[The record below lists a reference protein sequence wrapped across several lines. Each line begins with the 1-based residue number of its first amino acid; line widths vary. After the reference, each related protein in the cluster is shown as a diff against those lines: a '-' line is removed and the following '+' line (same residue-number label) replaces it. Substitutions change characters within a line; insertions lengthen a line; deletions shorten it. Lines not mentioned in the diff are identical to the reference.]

1 LCYSTCRLPTKD
13 FLMSFT
19 DKLSR
24 ISKSKE
30 EKIANLSER
39 SYASES
45 LDSSTYTDLG
55 DGYIENNGNK
65 IWGIS
70 EDWSK
75 DEMGFL
81 NDLVRE
87 GYSLPDSSRNDRR
100 SYMYGVKEEGK
111 AIDPAQAFTPEN
123 YDPVKLGL
131 SSGRFNSSDYRYIPG
146 KAEEEGLIRAGKE
159 QGWSSGTAGVD
170 VNDKRYDDNLQKYA
184 AQAFESLN
192 HTNLNNFNNR
202 VIRGRKDGLYDYN
215 SPQGIRTITKEEK
228 DALFGSGS
236 SEYYINRE
244 SLANQSYDIE
254 KVDKE
259 KVIAGFNKA
268 MAIVKGGGAE
278 PVESTDA
285 SDLKQPSY
293 YEPTMETNKV
303 VEAINRVGNAFS
315 GFGATFVSELAVN
328 PLDALGDFTGLYDLG
343 DQESKASAVNSFF
356 GYDPKNLQETVESVG
371 GYYDVLV
378 DKEAS
383 TIDKVGAAFSALGEI
398 YTTPELLGTSL
409 GALLAWISPGKFLNL
424 LGAGTKY
431 SKTVKS
437 IEEAVNTNKITKG
450 QGRAEKLKA
459 LASTDGAK
467 SLLVSQSG
475 QLTAAIG
482 NVNNQYEQFVK
493 NNNGNELNSED
504 KASYFAR
511 SLGVQLLN
519 QNLDKFVNINIIKNP
534 GILTSIAPAIKDLTN
549 KQFANATLM
558 MGKGV
563 IKSGAL
569 ATVEAAQEYSQTM
582 MELFNTRFG
591 TELFKDVETFTDFI
605 TDERNTTEAGI
616 AALLGAGG
624 AGQFEAVGSLR
635 TGFGMFGQGNQP
647 ITGNTAKGNVP
658 GTLPN
663 TDVNE
668 TLSEDTIVSDK
679 NAYKALLTRVANTT
693 AKEGVTANNVGA
705 LLDDID
711 EINATKYVIDSSPK
725 EQKEAGEAVY
735 NRILDGLEQFVREN
749 KNTQLTGKIVRKS
762 IRQSLEEKTKA
773 DTINSVPANVK
784 SAITDL
790 GKVLGDGN
798 DVTAEKAFDS
808 IVSTFKSGSYSNSS
822 IEPNSVAPELVALES
837 ALTGKTSQT
846 LEETY
851 DVIQD
856 FVRNNSI
863 ENFTAV
869 ENSTTT
875 SGNVLG
881 SAPNLDEEQK
891 EYTDYTRSVDAER
904 IVNTLLGSGRSY
916 DEAFTTTMK
925 SFATRNNVSVERYD
939 SLVKSYTTVE
949 DEATKGSTG
958 YAARISRLKG
968 LLESSNPNKKAINSE
983 MVALSRINSS
993 VSASVTSL
1001 NRGIEEAKRVAADL
1015 NKKPLTSKK
1024 TQYVKTEYNKYNNKT
1039 KKYDDPYLITVEFKN
1054 GKMVPN
1060 IKGAKDL
1067 IARKSVYLKDIKRE
1081 MQTISSNASFKTDDI
1096 SVMSGSITIPVKEG
1110 RSKTARKADTSY
1122 LSSVSKVLNDL
1133 NKKVS
1138 EVNKVIL
1145 GKDTTAK
1152 WALKGD
1158 YYKSNSFLINNEE
1171 FSADDV
1177 VLINSVGTKS
1187 IKKGFK
1193 VPDLGVEG
1201 EASLVAAMEAGAT
1214 IVLDSDLVQGKLTK
1228 EVALG
1233 KEALLKKIK
1242 DKGYAILKD
1251 KSRHILIKETADNKK
1266 ALRNYKE
1273 KLEKSN
1279 TAAQFREDN
1288 KEALVTLYRS
1298 IETSIDS
1305 VTGEALTDEA
1315 KAAAKKEYST
1325 LFDTVKDNSFS
1336 SKSDRLTSF
1345 LERRFIDDVKNEA
1358 EAVLGA
1364 TDPDP
1369 IAFKD
1374 KALEAGV
1381 TKYIEA
1387 QEEKGKA
1394 GKQALKDWQGIIDQD
1409 LSFDKKE
1416 KAVSRLLES
1425 IGNTS
1430 KSVINSILGEK
1441 SFSKNKKDLYEILFL
1456 KSKTGEV
1463 VVKLSRD
1470 PLSDKAIEGY
1480 EAANKGRG
1488 TIFYGNE
1495 HIFLGTRKVV
1505 QDAGKLVKAD
1515 KTTVL
1520 NSLSFDNLP
1529 YAIKTAAN
1537 KFVTAADK
1545 SLAKVSE
1552 AELSDQTDIRVN
1564 GKFLPGNLFL
1574 HNSPARGLVFNN
1586 KGKPNKEVLAAMYLA
1601 IGEMAANDK
1610 AKVSRGY
1617 KSDEDI
1623 ATMLGL
1629 QPHEVTKE
1637 MRDFA
1642 RDNGALLKT
1651 VANSLGKA
1659 TLKQLGLSKKKNS
1672 TTSSAEYEALLA
1684 DLGNMAV
1691 LIAQEQGILDSTSP
1705 SSNDIARLFKD
1716 GEVREIETKTFF
1728 IHLKDRPVRQ
1738 GNFTNNA
1745 LTEEVTAFVEKY
1757 EVAVKGFPE
1766 ATTERKEPSF
1776 SPLTK
1781 DRINKA
1787 VSEVRNDIAGIT
1799 VPEEAKETMKLA
1811 METEYGIDVN
1821 LVDEFLE
1828 AVDADESNI
1837 KTLLGFID
1845 LTSDKF
1851 DSLFYDEKE
1860 VQEAKN
1866 RDIEKSID
1874 ELRLL
1879 REKMDRV
1886 GNLDPSMHY
1895 PYFYASNNRFMLDS
1909 NTTQPQTDKLH
1920 RFFIVPKLHR
1930 LTYDVNT
1937 NTEGG
1942 LEFNVEGVSDPLD
1955 ADQSFT
1961 VRLALGQALGKGVDK
1976 MDVKDIIDYGNAV
1989 LSMNKAE
1996 IAEAKKSIMS
2006 TGKFTIETL
2015 NTEVTGDANTDSS
2028 SDADPADMKGIEYEL
2043 EAEHLSHALQAL
2055 DFLEKVQ
2062 DALTGNGKVTSA
2074 LSLEFDS
2081 LTSGF
2086 ANKIQQMPILD
2097 DMHSHFARVGII
2109 TKSYQDVL
2117 LQSSFKGDGIPF
2129 DPSQGMSA
2137 ADILAAGK
2145 KGEIGFLDSYEN
2157 MATDTITLVN
2167 EEVTSG
2173 STSLTVSR
2181 GEGRSG
2187 SKVFE
2192 AIKQLLPGGETIGS
2206 SGVASS
2212 IDKKLRALFKD
2223 PFMIFNYSASVGRI
2237 VKNLSISVAKD
2248 IAKGIATSDFEN
2260 DLTAKETAE
2269 KLLAAGGE
2277 FLYPKSD
2284 KKIKNILELQQAL
2297 KDFRLKD
2304 IKLKVPLVISQTRKG
2319 TNTARNLEQLL
2330 EFTVSATYGEAVKTV
2345 FETNFK
2351 PFIKVQNAIND
2362 GFKVA
2367 FRIFDKK
2374 RVDKLKDIQKRNPN
2388 NVVTLEDHAK
2398 VLEELWDDFPY
2409 LVGPLTGAKEKKA
2422 VIAVVTTSTRSPNE
2436 IELSRKKPQTMLG
2449 EGKNTK
2455 TRTVTPLVRYLEEAI
2470 SSGSVL
2476 PFHAIDGA
2484 EISLMMNDLQ
2494 LRALTLIH
2502 DAIIA
2507 PLNQSDNAGFAYQ
2520 KGMET
2525 INSEGNP
2532 SDINSKKNY
2541 VLAEALQ
2548 EFANRLEKTIS
2559 STTFSKDFEKVTAL
2573 GLKAADP
2580 KVKEAFPALAKS
2592 VLGNLKTEISGIK
2605 KAREL
2610 WYGENGLM
2618 EGAYYGNLVGTP
2630 GAVYQKGMTSADLSY
2645 KNALKNMYKAVK
2657 LDVPVDRS
2665 AEKAAELK
2673 KVFEAAPRAL
2683 LKELNKRLGVDN
2695 VNADNV
2701 IEDIIQ
2707 NPEKADKLIAY
2718 YNNRK
2723 TKITNKTVVEAI
2735 NKVIDGLSMVKSSV
2749 QSKIVD
2755 ELSSVS
2761 DVDSLVS
2768 ALEKIE
2774 GCK

>member
-1 LCYSTCRLPTKD
+1 
-13 FLMSFT
+13 MSFT

-24 ISKSKE
+24 ISKTKE

-39 SYASES
+39 SYDSQS
-45 LDSSTYTDLG
+45 LDSGTYTDLG

-70 EDWSK
+70 EDWSR

-87 GYSLPDSSRNDRR
+87 GYSLPNSSRNDRR

-111 AIDPAQAFTPEN
+111 AVDPAQAFTPEN

-131 SSGRFNSSDYRYIPG
+131 SSGRFDSSDYRYIPG

-244 SLANQSYDIE
+244 SLANPSYDIE

-278 PVESTDA
+278 PVVSANGAIDNLST
-285 SDLKQPSY
+285 SELEQPSY
-293 YEPTMETNKV
+293 YEPSMEKDV
-303 VEAINRVGNAFS
+303 LVSAVGRLGNALS
-315 GFGATFVSELAVN
+315 GFGATFTSELIVN
-328 PLDALGDFTGLYDLG
+328 PLDAVGDWTGYYDLG
-343 DQESKASAVNSFF
+343 DQESKSSAVNNFF
-356 GYDPKNLQETVESVG
+356 DYDPSKMQETVEKVG

-383 TIDKVGAAFSALGEI
+383 TGDKVTAALNALGEV
-398 YTTPELLGTSL
+398 YTTPEMLTTSL
-409 GALLAWISPGKFLNL
+409 GAILAWASPGKFLNL

-431 SKTVKS
+431 SKTVKG
-437 IEEAVNTNKITKG
+437 IEEAVNTNKITKA
-450 QGRAEKLKA
+450 QGRVEKVKA
-459 LASTDGAK
+459 LTSMEGAK
-467 SLLVSQSG
+467 SLLVKQSG

-482 NVNNQYEQFVK
+482 NVNNQYEEFVK
-493 NNNGNELNSED
+493 NNNGVELGSDD
-504 KASYFAR
+504 KANWFAR
-511 SLGVQLLN
+511 SFAVQLFN
-519 QNLDKFVNINIIKNP
+519 QNLDKFVDINVIKNP
-534 GILTSIAPAIKDLTN
+534 GILSSIAPAIKDLSN
-549 KQFANATLM
+549 KEFADAAIM

-563 IKSGAL
+563 LKSGTA
-569 ATVEAAQEYSQTM
+569 ATVEGAQEYSQTM

-591 TELFKDVETFTDFI
+591 TELFKDVETFNDFI
-605 TDERNTTEAGI
+605 TDERNTTEAGV

-624 AGQFEAVGSLR
+624 AGQFEALGSLG
-635 TGFGMFGQGNQP
+635 TGFGMFGQGSQP
-647 ITGNTAKGNVP
+647 TAIATESNASSVIP
-658 GTLPN
+658 AVDPN
-663 TDVNE
+663 KP
-668 TLSEDTIVSDK
+668 LSEDTVLSDK
-679 NAYKALLTRVANTT
+679 SAYKELLTRAANT
-693 AKEGVTANNVGA
+693 AVKDGVNTNNVGA

-725 EQKEAGEAVY
+725 EQKDAGEAVY
-735 NRILDGLEQFVREN
+735 NKIVDELEKFVRQN
-749 KNTQLTGKIVRKS
+749 SNTQLSSRIVRKS
-762 IRQSLEEKTKA
+762 IRQSLQEKVKT
-773 DTINSVPANVK
+773 DTINSVPDNVK
-784 SAITDL
+784 SAIRDL

-798 DVTAEKAFDS
+798 DVTTEKAFDNVTS
-808 IVSTFKSGSYSNSS
+808 GFKSGSYGNSS
-822 IEPNSVAPELVALES
+822 IEPDAVAPELKALES
-837 ALTGKTSQT
+837 ALTGKTSET

-856 FVRNNSI
+856 FVRNNGI
-863 ENFTAV
+863 KNYTTAV
-869 ENSTTT
+869 NSTST
-875 SGNVLG
+875 SGNILG
-881 SAPNLDEEQK
+881 SAPSIDEGQK

-904 IVNTLLGSGRSY
+904 IINTLLGSGRSY
-916 DEAFTTTMK
+916 DKEFITAMK

-949 DEATKGSTG
+949 DEAVRGSTG
-958 YAARISRLKG
+958 YVARISRLKG
-968 LLESSNPNKKAINSE
+968 LLESSNPDKKAINSE
-983 MVALSRINSS
+983 MTALSRINSS
-993 VSASVTSL
+993 VSASVTALS
-1001 NRGIEEAKRVAADL
+1001 RGVEEAKKLAADL
-1015 NKKPLTSKK
+1015 NKKPLVSKK
-1024 TQYVKTEYNKYNNKT
+1024 TQYVKTEYNKYNAKT
-1039 KKYDDPYLITVEFKN
+1039 KKYDDPYLITVQFKD

-1060 IKGAKDL
+1060 VKGAKDL
-1067 IARKSVYLKDIKRE
+1067 IARKSVYLKDIKKE
-1081 MQTISSNASFKTDDI
+1081 MQVISSNASFKVDDV

-1110 RSKTARKADTSY
+1110 RSKTARKADANY
-1122 LSSVSKVLNDL
+1122 LNSVSKVLNNL
-1133 NKKVS
+1133 GKKVS

-1145 GKDTTAK
+1145 GKDTTPK

-1158 YYKSNSFLINNEE
+1158 YYKSNSFLINNED

-1187 IKKGFK
+1187 AKKGFK
-1193 VPDLGVEG
+1193 VPDLGPEG
-1201 EASLVAAMEAGAT
+1201 EASLSAAIEAGAT
-1214 IVLDSDLVQGKLTK
+1214 IVIDSDLAQGKLTK
-1228 EVALG
+1228 EVALA
-1233 KEALLKKIK
+1233 KESLLKKIK

-1266 ALRNYKE
+1266 SLRDYKE

-1279 TAAQFREDN
+1279 AAAQSREDN
-1288 KEALVTLYRS
+1288 KEALVTLYRA
-1298 IETSIDS
+1298 IETSIDP
-1305 VTGEALTDEA
+1305 VTGEILTDEN
-1315 KAAAKKEYST
+1315 KDTIKKEYSS
-1325 LFDTVKDNSFS
+1325 LFDTVKETSFDN
-1336 SKSDRLTSF
+1336 KSDKLTAF
-1345 LERRFIDDVKNEA
+1345 LDRRFIDDVKNEA
-1358 EAVLGA
+1358 ESILGA

-1369 IAFKD
+1369 IVFKD

-1381 TKYIEA
+1381 NKYVEA
-1387 QEEKGKA
+1387 QEEKGQA
-1394 GKQALKDWQGIIDQD
+1394 GKKALKDWQDVLDQD
-1409 LSFDKKE
+1409 LSFEKKE
-1416 KAVSRLLES
+1416 KAISRLLES
-1425 IGNTS
+1425 IGSAS
-1430 KSVINSILGEK
+1430 KAVISSILGEK
-1441 SFSKNKKDLYEILFL
+1441 SFSKGKKDLYEILFMEA
-1456 KSKTGEV
+1456 KTGEV
-1463 VVKLSRD
+1463 KVKLSRT
-1470 PLSDKAIEGY
+1470 PLSDEDIKRY
-1480 EAANKGRG
+1480 EDTNESRG
-1488 TIFYGNE
+1488 TIFYGKK
-1495 HIFLGTRKVV
+1495 HLFLGTRKVV
-1505 QDAGKLVKAD
+1505 QDAGKLVKVN

-1529 YAIKTAAN
+1529 YAVKKAAN
-1537 KFVTAADK
+1537 TFVDAASK

-1552 AELSDQTDIRVN
+1552 AELSEQTDTRVN
-1564 GKFLPGNLFL
+1564 GKFLTGNLFL

-1586 KGKPNKEVLAAMYLA
+1586 EGKPNKEVLAAMYLA

-1623 ATMLGL
+1623 ANMLGL
-1629 QPHEVTKE
+1629 QPYEITKE

-1642 RDNGALLKT
+1642 RENGALLKT
-1651 VANSLGKA
+1651 IANSLGKA
-1659 TLKQLGLSKKKNS
+1659 TLKQLGLAKKKDN
-1672 TTSSAEYEALLA
+1672 TTSSTEYEALLA

-1716 GEVREIETKTFF
+1716 GEIREVETKTFF
-1728 IHLKDRPVRQ
+1728 IHLKDKPVLQ
-1738 GNFTNNA
+1738 GNFTSNV
-1745 LTEEVTAFVEKY
+1745 LTKEVLTFVEKY
-1757 EVAVKGFPE
+1757 EAGIKGFPE

-1781 DRINKA
+1781 DRIDKA
-1787 VSEVRNDIAGIT
+1787 VNEVRNDIAGIT
-1799 VPEEAKETMKLA
+1799 VPETAKETMKLA
-1811 METEYGIDVN
+1811 METEYGTDVKLID
-1821 LVDEFLE
+1821 DFLA
-1828 AVDADESNI
+1828 AVDADEGNI
-1837 KTLLGFID
+1837 KTLLGFVD

-1851 DSLFYDEKE
+1851 NSLFYDDKE

-1866 RDIEKSID
+1866 RDIEKSIN

-1886 GNLDPSMHY
+1886 DNLDPSIYY

-1930 LTYDVNT
+1930 LTYDIST

-1942 LEFNVEGVSDPLD
+1942 LEFNVENVSDPLD

-1996 IAEAKKSIMS
+1996 IIEAKKSIMA
-2006 TGKFTIETL
+2006 TGKFTLESL
-2015 NTEVTGDANTDSS
+2015 NTDVTVDVNTDSV
-2028 SDADPADMKGIEYEL
+2028 SDADPADMKGTEYEL

-2062 DALTGNGKVTSA
+2062 DAIEGNGKVTSA

-2109 TKSYQDVL
+2109 TKVYQDVL

-2137 ADILAAGK
+2137 ADILSAGK

-2157 MATDTITLVN
+2157 MATDTIKLVN

-2173 STSLTVSR
+2173 NTSLTVSK

-2192 AIKQLLPGGETIGS
+2192 SIKQLLPGGETIGS
-2206 SGVASS
+2206 SNVANN
-2212 IDKKLRALFKD
+2212 IDKKLRSLFKD

-2248 IAKGIATSDFEN
+2248 IAKGIATSDFES

-2269 KLLAAGGE
+2269 NLLVAGVE

-2284 KKIKNILELQQAL
+2284 KKIKSVLELQQAL

-2304 IKLKVPLVISQTRKG
+2304 IKLKTPLVISQTRKG
-2319 TNTARNLEQLL
+2319 SNTARNLEQLL
-2330 EFTVSATYGEAVKTV
+2330 ELTVSATYGEAVKSV
-2345 FETNFK
+2345 FETNFA

-2374 RVDKLKDIQKRNPN
+2374 RIDRLKDIQKDNPN
-2388 NVVTLEDHAK
+2388 NIVTLEDHAK

-2422 VIAVVTTSTRSPNE
+2422 VISVVTTSTRAPNE

-2449 EGKNTK
+2449 EGKGTK
-2455 TRTVTPLVRYLEEAI
+2455 TRTVTPLVKYLEEAV

-2520 KGMET
+2520 KGMEA

-2532 SDINSKKNY
+2532 SDINSSKNY
-2541 VLAEALQ
+2541 VLADALQ
-2548 EFANRLEKTIS
+2548 EFADRIEKTIS
-2559 STTFSKDFEKVTAL
+2559 TTAFNKDFEKVTAL

-2580 KVKEAFPALAKS
+2580 KVKETFPSIAKN
-2592 VLGNLKTEISGIK
+2592 VLSNLKTEISGIK

-2610 WYGENGLM
+2610 WYGEDGLM
-2618 EGAYYGNLVGTP
+2618 KDAYYGNLVGTP
-2630 GAVYQKGMTSADLSY
+2630 GGVYQKGMTSADLSY
-2645 KNALKNMYKAVK
+2645 KNSLKKMYKAVK
-2657 LDVPVDRS
+2657 LDVPIDRS

-2673 KVFEAAPRAL
+2673 KVFEAAPRTL
-2683 LKELNKRLGVDN
+2683 LKDLNKRLGLDN
-2695 VNADNV
+2695 VNADN
-2701 IEDIIQ
+2701 IIQDIIE
-2707 NPEKADKLIAY
+2707 NPEKADTLITY
-2718 YNNRK
+2718 YSNRK
-2723 TKITNKTVVEAI
+2723 TKITNKTVIEAI

-2749 QSKIVD
+2749 ENKTVN

-2761 DVDSLVS
+2761 DVDSLIS